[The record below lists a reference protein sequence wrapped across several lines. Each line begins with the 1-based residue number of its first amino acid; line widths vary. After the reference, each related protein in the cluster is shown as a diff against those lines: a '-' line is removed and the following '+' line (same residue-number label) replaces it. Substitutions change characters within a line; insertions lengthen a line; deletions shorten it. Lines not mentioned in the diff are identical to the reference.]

1 MPAKQKASSS
11 SYEQSSS
18 GPAKKGRGKD
28 RGMRK
33 RRGELT
39 EEERLQKLD
48 ELLGQNQQQREA
60 SEEIGE
66 NFDWDRLKKIKKK
79 NKQHTRAKHKIEIG
93 PNIFISRRQILTV
106 LFMLELD
113 SPRLKSIPTTRIARS
128 CKHLIRESP
137 MFDVPINSR
146 SKEVATMH
154 DLKMSRA
161 ALDRLTLYV
170 EKKLEDVL
178 RWGYVLSISQ
188 KKKTLTSANVLT
200 ARELMNGAYNHN
212 QAVNFN
218 DLKKR
223 YNCFTD
229 EQQELEQ
236 KLEDVGLR
244 SIDQIYSILENC
256 ELIIPGQDMYVPFK
270 LDMALRED
278 DVKQKL
284 TAKGKEFLAKLK
296 QQQPTEEEQV
306 EEEDQ
311 EEGENQEMSDEEEE

>member
-1 MPAKQKASSS
+1 MPAKQKPSSS
-11 SYEQSSS
+11 SSSS
-18 GPAKKGRGKD
+18 TSSGTAKKGRGKD
-28 RGMRK
+28 RVQRK
-33 RRGELT
+33 SRGELT

-48 ELLGQNQQQREA
+48 ELLGQAQPA

-66 NFDWDRLKKIKKK
+66 NFDWDGLKKIKKK

-93 PNIFISRRQILTV
+93 PNIFISRRQILTI
-106 LFMLELD
+106 LFMLELE
-113 SPRLKSIPTTRIARS
+113 SPRLKSIPATRIARS
-128 CKHLIRESP
+128 CKHIIRESP
-137 MFDVPINSR
+137 KFDTPIDSR
-146 SKEVATMH
+146 TKEVATMH

-170 EKKLEDVL
+170 EKKLEDIM
-178 RWGYVLSISQ
+178 RWGYVMSISQ

-200 ARELMNGAYNHN
+200 ARELMNGQYNHS

-218 DLKKR
+218 DLRRR
-223 YNCFTD
+223 YNCLTS
-229 EQQELEQ
+229 EQQDLEQ

-296 QQQPTEEEQV
+296 QQKTETTEEQV
-306 EEEDQ
+306 EEDDQ
-311 EEGENQEMSDEEEE
+311 EDEQQEMSDEEEE